1 VSRIQITR
9 MRVPR
14 VQEIRMAETVAHDT
28 PDSPDMTAP
37 WAWVMGAV
45 WLLPGGCQIIVPSFH
60 DEWIR
65 QHQELVPG
73 CANVCDVVL
82 SKGWL
87 SVVSYSQGYVEIMI
101 DSRANAGSVGLCVEH
116 LRRNLD
122 AWRDALV
129 MTMDAEGYIKLVPED
144 FADPGI
150 PASRIRGSLTEG
162 TASS

>member
-1 VSRIQITR
+1 
-9 MRVPR
+9 
-14 VQEIRMAETVAHDT
+14 MAPGNHVI
-28 PDSPDMTAP
+28 PVMTSP
-37 WAWVMGAV
+37 WAWIKGAS
-45 WLLPGGCQIIVPSFH
+45 WLLPGGKQVIVPSFH

-65 QHQELVPG
+65 QHQDLVPG

-101 DSRANAGSVGLCVEH
+101 DSRNNAGSVGVCVEH

-122 AWRDALV
+122 EWHDALV
-129 MTMDAEGYIKLVPED
+129 MTMDAEGYIKLAPED
-144 FADPGI
+144 FMDTGFPE
-150 PASRIRGSLTEG
+150 SKIRGSLTPG